1 MIPVYHS
8 NDDNDDNHSDDTDLW
23 LILPPAIAHD
33 FYLGA
38 GAQSQPHFSDH
49 NTLSQNIGPRSQL
62 MSGMCLV
69 MQLTLSVSVRLEVR
83 TLDRSQH
90 GVESCHHTKS
100 LDNNNLESCRLQP
113 TEVLSIVLF
122 SLAKVNSLV
131 KLMEYFFLA

>member
-8 NDDNDDNHSDDTDLW
+8 NDDKDDNDSDDTDLW

-33 FYLGA
+33 LYPGV
-38 GAQSQPHFSDH
+38 GGQSQLHFSDH

-69 MQLTLSVSVRLEVR
+69 MQLTLSVRLEVR

-90 GVESCHHTKS
+90 GVESCHHTQS
-100 LDNNNLESCRLQP
+100 LDNNNLESRRLQ
-113 TEVLSIVLF
+113 TMEVLSISSPF
-122 SLAKVNSLV
+122 
-131 KLMEYFFLA
+131 

>member
-1 MIPVYHS
+1 MIPVYHN
-8 NDDNDDNHSDDTDLW
+8 NDDNNNDDADLW

-90 GVESCHHTKS
+90 GVESCHTKS
-100 LDNNNLESCRLQP
+100 LDNNNLESCRLQT
-113 TEVLSIVLF
+113 TEVLSIFLF
-122 SLAKVNSLV
+122 SLAEVNSLV
-131 KLMEYFFLA
+131 RLMEYLFLA